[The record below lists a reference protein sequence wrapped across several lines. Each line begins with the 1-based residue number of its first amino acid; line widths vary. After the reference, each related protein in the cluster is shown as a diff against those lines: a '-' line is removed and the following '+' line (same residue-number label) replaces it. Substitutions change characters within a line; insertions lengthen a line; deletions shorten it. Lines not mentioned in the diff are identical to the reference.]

1 MLGVEKFLVY
11 VVTAVVGSTAI
22 TAILAGGLN
31 NTVVWVDL
39 VITAATAALTWL
51 KANTPTQPWA
61 KQAIALFGAGVL
73 AFVSAWTD
81 HQITLTEIP
90 AIVLAILGALQVG
103 VVANTVT
110 VPRPAP

>member
-1 MLGVEKFLVY
+1 MLGIEKFLIY

-22 TAILAGGLN
+22 TAILAGGFN
-31 NTVVWVDL
+31 DRVVWIDL
-39 VITAATAALTWL
+39 AVTAATAALTWW

-81 HQITLTEIP
+81 HQISLTEIP
-90 AIVLAILGALQVG
+90 AIVLAVLGALQVG
-103 VVANTVT
+103 VIANTVT